1 VAETIHI
8 LIADDHPLFRIAL
21 SQAINLIFEDARI
34 SEAGSID
41 DLQKLMA
48 RGDNYDLLL
57 LDLQMPGA
65 HGFSGLIYLRG
76 QYPEVPVVVVSG
88 NDQDKIIAK
97 AINHGAS
104 GFIPKSTDLPDMAA
118 AIKMVLAG
126 ALWMPPGFKTPDQ
139 DMQAEEISIAQTVAT
154 LTPQQFRVFT
164 LLSEGML
171 NKQIA
176 YEMGVAEGTVKAHV
190 TGILKK
196 FGAYSRSHLIIAAQK
211 LEAKDATETTG
222 PYG

>member
-1 VAETIHI
+1 MPSNTLQPDI

-21 SQAINLIFEDARI
+21 KQAIELAFKQANIE
-34 SEAGSID
+34 EAGSID
-41 DLQKLMA
+41 EVQKRMEGRA
-48 RGDNYDLLL
+48 PYDLLL

-97 AINHGAS
+97 AMNHGAS
-104 GFIPKSTDLPDMAA
+104 GFIPKSMDLPDMAE
-118 AIKMVLAG
+118 AIKIIINGSVWVPSEG
-126 ALWMPPGFKTPDQ
+126 IALHENIQ
-139 DMQAEEISIAQTVAT
+139 DEEISVAETVAS
-154 LTPQQFRVFT
+154 LTPQQFRVFGF
-164 LLSEGML
+164 LSEGML

-176 YEMGVAEGTVKAHV
+176 YEMGVAEGTIKAHV

-196 FGAYSRSHLIIAAQK
+196 FGAYSRGHLIIAAQR
-211 LEAKDATETTG
+211 LAADEMSD
-222 PYG
+222 

>member
-1 VAETIHI
+1 MPVNI
-8 LIADDHPLFRIAL
+8 LIADDHPLFRVAL
-21 SQAINLIFEDARI
+21 RQAVNLAFHDAVIR
-34 SEAGSID
+34 EAGSID
-41 DLQKLMA
+41 EIQRMM
-48 RGDNYDLLL
+48 RPGSGCDLLL

-76 QYPEVPVVVVSG
+76 QFPDVPVVVVSG

-97 AINHGAS
+97 AMAHGAS
-104 GFIPKSTDLPDMAA
+104 GFIPKSTDLSDMAA
-118 AIKMVLAG
+118 AFRVIFDGTPWV
-126 ALWMPPGFKTPDQ
+126 PPGFEARGQ
-139 DMQAEEISIAQTVAT
+139 DIQDDEISTAGIVAT

-164 LLSEGML
+164 LIAEGML

-196 FGAYSRSHLIIAAQK
+196 FGAYSRGHLIIAAQR
-211 LEAKDATETTG
+211 LETEEQL
-222 PYG
+222 

>member
-1 VAETIHI
+1 MPVNI
-8 LIADDHPLFRIAL
+8 LIADDHPLFRVAL
-21 SQAINLIFEDARI
+21 RQAINLAFQDAVIR
-34 SEAGSID
+34 EAGSID
-41 DLQKLMA
+41 DIQQMMTP
-48 RGDNYDLLL
+48 GCGCDLLL

-76 QYPEVPVVVVSG
+76 QFADVPVVVVSG
-88 NDQDKIIAK
+88 NDQDKVIAK
-97 AINHGAS
+97 AMAHGAS

-118 AIKMVLAG
+118 AIRVIFDG
-126 ALWMPPGFKTPDQ
+126 MPWVPPDFEARGQ
-139 DMQAEEISIAQTVAT
+139 NIQEAEISTAAIVAS

-164 LLSEGML
+164 LIAEGML

-196 FGAYSRSHLIIAAQK
+196 FGAYSRSHLIIAAQR
-211 LEAKDATETTG
+211 LEVEDHL
-222 PYG
+222 

>member
-1 VAETIHI
+1 MKIIFMTLRPNI

-21 SQAINLIFEDARI
+21 QQATKAAFDNANID
-34 SEAGSID
+34 EAGSID
-41 DLQKLMA
+41 EVMKLMEH
-48 RGDNYDLLL
+48 GQSYDLLL

-65 HGFSGLIYLRG
+65 SGFSGLIYLRG

-88 NDQDKIIAK
+88 NDQDKIIVK
-97 AINHGAS
+97 AMAHGAA
-104 GFIPKSTDLPDMAA
+104 GFIPKSTDLMDMAD
-118 AIKMVLAG
+118 AIKIIMG
-126 ALWMPPGFKTPDQ
+126 GDLWLPSSFSAIEQNIQK
-139 DMQAEEISIAQTVAT
+139 EEISIAEAVAS

-196 FGAYSRSHLIIAAQK
+196 FGTFSRSHLIIASQK
-211 LEAKDATETTG
+211 LEAEDVSV
-222 PYG
+222 

>member
-1 VAETIHI
+1 MSASTNI

-21 SQAINLIFEDARI
+21 TQAINLAFEEARI
-34 SEAGSID
+34 WEAGSID
-41 DLQKLMA
+41 EVQKLLLNQ
-48 RGDNYDLLL
+48 GDQVDLLL

-76 QYPEVPVVVVSG
+76 QHPEIPVVVVSG
-88 NDQDKIIAK
+88 NDQDKVIAK
-97 AINHGAS
+97 AMNHGAS

-118 AIKMVLAG
+118 AIKVILEG
-126 ALWMPPGFKTPDQ
+126 GVWIPPNYKIQ
-139 DMQAEEISIAQTVAT
+139 QHNIQEEEVSIAETVAS

-164 LLSEGML
+164 LLSGGML

-196 FGAYSRSHLIIAAQK
+196 FGAFSRSHLIIAAQK
-211 LEAKDATETTG
+211 LEAEAETDQVT
-222 PYG
+222 

>member
-1 VAETIHI
+1 MTIQPKM

-21 SQAINLIFEDARI
+21 KQATMDAFEDALI
-34 SEAGSID
+34 DEAGSID
-41 DLQKLMA
+41 EIMKLMGKGA
-48 RGDNYDLLL
+48 PYDLLL

-65 HGFSGLIYLRG
+65 NGFSGLIYLRG

-97 AINHGAS
+97 AMNHGAS
-104 GFIPKSTDLPDMAA
+104 GFIPKSTNLPEMAK
-118 AIKMVLAG
+118 AIKIIIGGTFWV
-126 ALWMPPGFKTPDQ
+126 PPGFSAVRQ
-139 DMQAEEISIAQTVAT
+139 DIGDEEISIAETVT
-154 LTPQQFRVFT
+154 SLTPQQFRVFT

-176 YEMGVAEGTVKAHV
+176 FEMDVAEGTVKAHV

-196 FGAYSRSHLIIAAQK
+196 FDTYSRGHLIIAAQK
-211 LEAKDATETTG
+211 LQADEL
-222 PYG
+222 PV

>member
-1 VAETIHI
+1 MTIQPKI

-21 SQAINLIFEDARI
+21 KQATMNAFEDAQI
-34 SEAGSID
+34 DEAGSID
-41 DLQKLMA
+41 DVMNLMRQGA
-48 RGDNYDLLL
+48 SYDLLL

-65 HGFSGLIYLRG
+65 CGFSGLIYLRG

-97 AINHGAS
+97 AMAHGAS
-104 GFIPKSTDLPDMAA
+104 GFIPKSMDLP
-118 AIKMVLAG
+118 AIAKAIRIIVDG
-126 ALWMPPGFKTPDQ
+126 AFWIPPDFSAVQQ
-139 DMQAEEISIAQTVAT
+139 DIGNEEISIAETVAS

-176 YEMGVAEGTVKAHV
+176 FEMDVAEGTVKAHV

-196 FGAYSRSHLIIAAQK
+196 FGAYSRGHLIIAAQK
-211 LEAKDATETTG
+211 LEADER
-222 PYG
+222 PE